1 MTATIEK
8 QTAIKKQTKA
18 GEIYKEVYFDMLKR
32 YDQNRRRLLLG
43 EVDAKTSADKRAI
56 ELFLKEVFNSDA
68 NKYNGTGNYTN
79 KKLDSNNEEWNGRED
94 SIELNLP
101 PLAMIA
107 FKYK

>member
-32 YDQNRRRLLLG
+32 YDQNMRRLLLG

-56 ELFLKEVFNSDA
+56 ELFLKEVVSRA
-68 NKYNGTGNYTN
+68 EMRTN
-79 KKLDSNNEEWNGRED
+79 KSE
-94 SIELNLP
+94 IQ
-101 PLAMIA
+101 
-107 FKYK
+107 